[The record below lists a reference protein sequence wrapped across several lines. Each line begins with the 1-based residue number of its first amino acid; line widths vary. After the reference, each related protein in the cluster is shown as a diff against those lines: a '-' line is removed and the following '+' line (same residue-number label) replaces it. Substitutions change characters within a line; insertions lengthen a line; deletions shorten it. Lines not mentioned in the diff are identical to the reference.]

1 VLELVR
7 TLVDVGEGVATEEGV
22 GAGEVAGVRA
32 TQSTPLFQRSE
43 SFLNTQKY
51 FFPAS
56 IFVIPKDGHAVPGTI
71 FWAEKAIEGTSV
83 RRRASTS
90 PLERFPFDGIT
101 KV

>member
-1 VLELVR
+1 MLELVR

-43 SFLNTQKY
+43 SFLKTQKY
-51 FFPAS
+51 FFAPSNA
-56 IFVIPKDGHAVPGTI
+56 VIPKEGHEVPGTI
-71 FWAEKAIEGTSV
+71 FWAEMATEGTSV
-83 RRRASTS
+83 KTKASTNPFVKV
-90 PLERFPFDGIT
+90 PLIRIS

>member
-1 VLELVR
+1 MLELVR

-71 FWAEKAIEGTSV
+71 FWAEKAIEGTIV

-90 PLERFPFDGIT
+90 PLERFPFVGIT

>member
-1 VLELVR
+1 MLELVR
-7 TLVDVGEGVATEEGV
+7 ALVGVGEGVGV
-22 GAGEVAGVRA
+22 GVGEVAGFGA
-32 TQSTPLFQRSE
+32 TQLTPLFQISE

-51 FFPAS
+51 FFPPS
-56 IFVIPKDGHAVPGTI
+56 NVVIPKDGHEVPGTI

-90 PLERFPFDGIT
+90 PLERFPFVGIT